1 MNGDIEFD
9 DVNFVYPSRSNVPVL
24 RHLSLVARA
33 GQTTAFVGS
42 SGCGRCALDRWRCC
56 DD

>member
-42 SGCGRCALDRWRCC
+42 SGCGRCALDRW
-56 DD
+56 